1 MWRPLFLRSEQQSS
15 CLNGFTSR
23 DVIIDQSCLF
33 VWQFLQRSLP
43 YRFVISGLVLGLIV
57 GAPAAAE
64 DVVRFEKTGTEQL
77 IKGRVL
83 VRAQDGGLLLLG
95 RDGQIWPIPSTKLI
109 EHREQIGTPFVP
121 YKSKQLGEKI
131 QEEFGSEFRILRT
144 RHYVICF
151 NTSREFAKWC
161 GGLFER
167 LYRRFTNY
175 WTKRDFPVS
184 EPEFPLPVL
193 IFADYRSYA
202 QAATADL
209 QDALGEIPGYYS
221 FETNRVTLRDMTA
234 TTRRLRGKQRR
245 NVSKQI
251 REIMSSDDGLATIAT
266 IIHEATHQVA
276 FNCGL
281 HRRYADNPLW
291 LTEGMAIYF
300 EVPDPA
306 SRDGWARLGALH
318 PLRLRQFRDYVR
330 SRRSAHS
337 LRDLVRSDQRLRD
350 VALAPDAYAESWALT
365 YFLIQKHAEQYQNY
379 LAGLRNKVPL
389 IQDSP
394 EQRMAFFEQLFGRV
408 DRIDAEMIEYFSGLR

>member
-1 MWRPLFLRSEQQSS
+1 
-15 CLNGFTSR
+15 
-23 DVIIDQSCLF
+23 
-33 VWQFLQRSLP
+33 
-43 YRFVISGLVLGLIV
+43 
-57 GAPAAAE
+57 
-64 DVVRFEKTGTEQL
+64 
-77 IKGRVL
+77 
-83 VRAQDGGLLLLG
+83 
-95 RDGQIWPIPSTKLI
+95 
-109 EHREQIGTPFVP
+109 
-121 YKSKQLGEKI
+121 
-131 QEEFGSEFRILRT
+131 
-144 RHYVICF
+144 
-151 NTSREFAKWC
+151 
-161 GGLFER
+161 
-167 LYRRFTNY
+167 
-175 WTKRDFPVS
+175 
-184 EPEFPLPVL
+184 
-193 IFADYRSYA
+193 
-202 QAATADL
+202 
-209 QDALGEIPGYYS
+209 
-221 FETNRVTLRDMTA
+221 MTA

-266 IIHEATHQVA
+266 IIHEATHQIA

-318 PLRLRQFRDYVR
+318 PQRLRQFRDYVR
-330 SRRSAHS
+330 SRRPAHS

-394 EQRMAFFEQLFGRV
+394 EQRMAFFEKLFGRV
-408 DRIDAEMIEYFSGLR
+408 DQIDAEMIEYFSSLR

>member
-15 CLNGFTSR
+15 CLDGFTSR
-23 DVIIDQSCLF
+23 DVIIDQSYLF
-33 VWQFLQRSLP
+33 VWQHLQRSLP
-43 YRFVISGLVLGLIV
+43 YRLVISGVVLGLIV
-57 GAPAAAE
+57 SSPAAAE
-64 DVVRFEKTGTEQL
+64 DVVRFGKTGTEQL

-95 RDGQIWPIPSTKLI
+95 RDGQIWSIPSTNLI

-121 YKSKQLGEKI
+121 YTSKQMGEEI
-131 QEEFGSEFRILRT
+131 QDELGSEFRVLKT

-167 LYRRFTNY
+167 LYKRFTNY
-175 WTKRDFPVS
+175 WRKRDFPVS

-209 QDALGEIPGYYS
+209 QDALGEVPGYYS
-221 FETNRVTLRDMTA
+221 FETNRVSLRDMTA
-234 TTRRLRGKQRR
+234 TTRRLQGKKRR
-245 NVSKQI
+245 RVSKQI
-251 REIMSSDDGLATIAT
+251 REIMSSNEGLATIAT
-266 IIHEATHQVA
+266 IIHEATHQIA

-306 SRDGWARLGALH
+306 SRDGWARFGALH

-330 SRRSAHS
+330 YRRPVHS
-337 LRDLVRSDQRLRD
+337 LRDLVGSDQRLRA

-365 YFLIQKHAEQYQNY
+365 YFLMQKHSEQYQNY

-389 IQDSP
+389 IQDSS
-394 EQRMAFFEQLFGRV
+394 EQRIVFFEQLFGRV
-408 DRIDAEMIEYFSGLR
+408 DWIDAEMIKFFSALR